1 MISLS
6 EVLSSPDRMR
16 EVVQD
21 ATVMLDQEVAD
32 KGGLTG
38 LGIKAAFGV
47 VKAVKPGIIPEV
59 LEHLLP
65 EFAKRLDPIL
75 AQRAPTTAVS
85 AHFAQ
90 RSNDV
95 VQALLGVTDDRAKK
109 ATNAT
114 LVSAY
119 MKLRPTGEK
128 HVAAGVPRLGR
139 LVEKHL
145 AKAEAAA
152 KPA

>member
-6 EVLSSPDRMR
+6 EVLAKPERLR
-16 EVVQD
+16 AAVQD
-21 ATVMLDQEVAD
+21 ASVMLDQEVAD
-32 KGGLTG
+32 KSGLTG

-59 LEHLLP
+59 FEHLLP

-75 AQRAPTTAVS
+75 AQRDPATPVS
-85 AHFAQ
+85 VHFEK

-109 ATNAT
+109 ATNQT

-119 MKLRPTGEK
+119 NKLRPTGEK
-128 HVAAGVPRLGR
+128 HVGAAVPRLGR

-145 AKAEAAA
+145 AKAEAEPKQA
-152 KPA
+152 